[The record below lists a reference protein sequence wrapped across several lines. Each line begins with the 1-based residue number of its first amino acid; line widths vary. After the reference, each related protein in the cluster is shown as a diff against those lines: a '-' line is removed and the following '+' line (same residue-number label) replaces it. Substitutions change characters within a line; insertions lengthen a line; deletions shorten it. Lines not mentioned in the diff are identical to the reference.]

1 MKKTILIVDDE
12 KDIRDV
18 LTITLA
24 DIGYQVLTAENGQT
38 ALYLF
43 QREHPSIVMTD
54 IKMPVMDGIELLRR
68 IKQENRET
76 EVIMVTGHGDMDLA
90 IKSLKNDAVDF
101 ITKPI
106 NVDIME
112 IALKKVEEKILSREK
127 LLAYTEKLET
137 LVREKMELRDH
148 LSALGLMIG
157 SISHGI
163 KGLLTRLDAGIYLV
177 ESGLNKNDVDEVA
190 EGWEVVKLVVERIRK
205 MIQDILFYAKKR
217 DLEWKQVDAAV
228 FADEVAKTIEPKI
241 KTRKIDFRLD
251 FDPEAGQFFIDPG
264 FLHSALVNILDNA
277 VDACLKDTSQP
288 DHSIIF
294 RMRPDMDNILFE
306 VHDNG
311 IGMDSATFEKI
322 FTLFYSSKGRKG
334 TGLGLFIANKIVRQH
349 GGRITVKS
357 TLGKGSRFTVH
368 IPKEIPVDDES
379 AVIGEAV
386 R

>member
-12 KDIRDV
+12 EDIRDV
-18 LTITLA
+18 LAMTLA
-24 DIGYQVLTAENGQT
+24 DIGYEVLTAENGQA
-38 ALYLF
+38 ALSLF
-43 QREHPSIVMTD
+43 KEEHPSIVMTD

-68 IKQENRET
+68 IKQENRDT
-76 EVIMVTGHGDMDLA
+76 EVLMVTGHGDMDLA

-106 NVDIME
+106 NVDILE

-127 LLAYTEKLET
+127 LLEYTEKLET

-163 KGLLTRLDAGIYLV
+163 KGLLTRLDGGIYLV
-177 ESGLNKNDVDEVA
+177 ESGLNKEDVDEVK

-217 DLEWKQVDAAV
+217 DLEWKQVDAV
-228 FADEVAKTIEPKI
+228 IFADEVAKTIEPKI
-241 KTRKIDFRLD
+241 KEQGIDFRLD
-251 FDPEAGQFFIDPG
+251 FDPEAGQFYIDPG
-264 FLHSALVNILDNA
+264 FVQSALVNILDNA
-277 VDACLKDTSQP
+277 VDACLKDTSRS
-288 DHSIIF
+288 DHRIVFSV
-294 RMRPDMDNILFE
+294 RPDNGNILFE
-306 VHDNG
+306 IHDNG

-357 TLGKGSRFTVH
+357 TLGKGSHFTIY
-368 IPKEIPVDDES
+368 IPREIPVDDENV
-379 AVIGEAV
+379 A
-386 R
+386 

>member
-18 LTITLA
+18 LAVALA
-24 DIGYQVLTAENGQT
+24 DIGYDVFTAENGQT
-38 ALYLF
+38 ALSLF
-43 QREHPSIVMTD
+43 RREHPSIVMTD

-68 IKQENRET
+68 IKQENRDT

-106 NVDIME
+106 NVDILE

-163 KGLLTRLDAGIYLV
+163 KGLLTRLDAGTYLV
-177 ESGLNKNDVDEVA
+177 ETGLNKKDVDEVM

-241 KTRKIDFRLD
+241 KDREIDFRPD

-288 DHSIIF
+288 DHWIIF
-294 RMRPDMDNILFE
+294 RMRPDMDDILFE
-306 VHDNG
+306 IHDNG

-357 TLGKGSRFTVH
+357 TLGKGSRFTIH
-368 IPKEIPVDDES
+368 IPKEILVDDENT
-379 AVIGEAV
+379 AIV
-386 R
+386 

>member
-18 LTITLA
+18 LAVALA
-24 DIGYQVLTAENGQT
+24 DIGYDVFTAENGQT
-38 ALYLF
+38 ALSLF
-43 QREHPSIVMTD
+43 RREHPSIVMTD

-68 IKQENRET
+68 IKQENRDT

-106 NVDIME
+106 NVDILE

-163 KGLLTRLDAGIYLV
+163 KGLLTRLDAGTYLV
-177 ESGLNKNDVDEVA
+177 ETGLNKKDVDEVM

-241 KTRKIDFRLD
+241 KDREIDFRPD
-251 FDPEAGQFFIDPG
+251 FDPEAGQFLIDPG

-288 DHSIIF
+288 DHWIIF
-294 RMRPDMDNILFE
+294 RMRPDMDDILFE
-306 VHDNG
+306 IHDNG

-357 TLGKGSRFTVH
+357 TLGKGSRFTIH
-368 IPKEIPVDDES
+368 IPKEILVDDENT
-379 AVIGEAV
+379 AIV
-386 R
+386 